1 MNSIIRNKDIRYG
14 KFIFSG
20 TRIAVED
27 VIEFLLAGL
36 TFEEIKKE
44 YPTITDKHLKDF
56 VQFLNRILKE
66 EVDYFKINANSPK
79 DIEKLYKYEG
89 CLSYFK
95 NIKAQDFQKK
105 EIIQKP
111 EMVLCLKIA
120 HSILKKYQSKK
131 GKNEIFA

>member
-1 MNSIIRNKDIRYG
+1 MNSIIRNKEIRHG

-27 VIEFLLAGL
+27 VVEFLLAGL

-56 VQFLNRILKE
+56 IQFFRKILKS
-66 EVDYFKINANSPK
+66 EVNHLKANANSPK

-89 CLSYFK
+89 CLNFFK
-95 NIKAQDFQKK
+95 NIKIQDFQKK
-105 EIIQKP
+105 EIIKKP
-111 EMVLCLKIA
+111 EMVLCLKVFL
-120 HSILKKYQSKK
+120 SILKKYQSKK

>member
-1 MNSIIRNKDIRYG
+1 MNSIIRNKDIRHG

-20 TRIAVED
+20 TRITVED
-27 VIEFLLAGL
+27 IIEFLLAGL
-36 TFEEIKKE
+36 TFEEIRRE

-56 VQFLNRILKE
+56 VQFLNKILKE
-66 EVDYFKINANSPK
+66 KVDYFKIDANSPK
-79 DIEKLYKYEG
+79 DIEKLYNYEG
-89 CLSYFK
+89 CLNFFK

-120 HSILKKYQSKK
+120 LSTLRKYQSKK